1 MFVELTISNKPNL
14 IAGTAY
20 KQPSMQRYKFNNY
33 FLENILNNIK
43 TEKKSSILTGDF
55 NLNLIKYFKT
65 TGSNQF
71 LEIILSHSFMPQ
83 IILSYR
89 VTGRTA
95 MLIDNILVNSY
106 EKKCNRIELTFPLLC
121 L

>member
-1 MFVELTISNKPNL
+1 
-14 IAGTAY
+14 
-20 KQPSMQRYKFNNY
+20 MQRYKFNND

-43 TEKKSSILTGDF
+43 TEKKFSILTGDF

-65 TGSNQF
+65 IGSNQF

-83 IILSYR
+83 ITLSYR
-89 VTGRTA
+89 VSGGTA
-95 MLIDNILVNSY
+95 MLIENILVNSY
-106 EKKCNRIELTFPLLC
+106 EKKCNRIELTFPLLW

>member
-1 MFVELTISNKPNL
+1 MFIELTISNKPNL

-20 KQPSMQRYKFNNY
+20 KHPSIQRYKFNND

-43 TEKKSSILTGDF
+43 TEKKSSIPTRDF

-71 LEIILSHSFMPQ
+71 LEIILSQSFMPQ
-83 IILSYR
+83 ITLSYR

-95 MLIDNILVNSY
+95 MLLTTYLSTAMRKNA
-106 EKKCNRIELTFPLLC
+106 IE
-121 L
+121 

>member
-1 MFVELTISNKPNL
+1 MFIILTISNKPNL

-20 KQPSMQRYKFNNY
+20 KHPSMQRYKFNSD

-43 TEKKSSILTGDF
+43 TEKSSIVTGDF

-71 LEIILSHSFMPQ
+71 LEIILSQSFMPQ
-83 IILSYR
+83 ITLSYR
-89 VTGRTA
+89 VTSRTA

>member
-1 MFVELTISNKPNL
+1 MFIKLTISNKPNL

-20 KQPSMQRYKFNNY
+20 KHPSMQRYKFNSD

-43 TEKKSSILTGDF
+43 TEKSSIVTGDF

-71 LEIILSHSFMPQ
+71 LEIILSQSFMPQ
-83 IILSYR
+83 ITLSYR

-95 MLIDNILVNSY
+95 MLLTTYLSTAMRKNA
-106 EKKCNRIELTFPLLC
+106 IE
-121 L
+121 